1 MKFRLGLIIGL
12 GIGYILGA
20 RAGRERYEQIMAAAG
35 KVRSNESVKKVAGSA
50 EKVSRKPRSAAG
62 NGLVKVADTVRTKAA
77 GIDSPG
83 QPDSR

>member
-1 MKFRLGLIIGL
+1 MKFRVGLVIGL
-12 GIGYILGA
+12 GIGYVLGA
-20 RAGRERYEQIMAAAG
+20 KAGRERYEQIKRGAA

-62 NGLVKVADTVRTKAA
+62 NGLVKVAGTVRTKATA
-77 GIDSPG
+77 SAD